1 MRKQTDTQK
10 QTERASQVFYTAPAT
25 VARVLCLLL
34 FLLMAAVY
42 ASMFFLMPATE
53 ALALLP
59 PLFPLFAW
67 GILGEVALAFLVSR
81 LSPIHID
88 SSGITLTTV
97 WGAKQILRWDE
108 IQSATPGKCLFV
120 SYLKVSPSPE
130 SRRTP
135 LIIPMTVTRPSAFA
149 DSIRHHAPQ
158 GNPVQRF
165 LDSK

>member
-1 MRKQTDTQK
+1 MRKQT
-10 QTERASQVFYTAPAT
+10 ERTSQVFYTAPAT
-25 VARVLCLLL
+25 IARILCLLL
-34 FLLMAAVY
+34 FFSMAATY
-42 ASMFFLMPATE
+42 AVLFFLMPATE

-67 GILGEVALAFLVSR
+67 GILGEVALAFLISR
-81 LSPIHID
+81 LSPIRID
-88 SSGITLTTV
+88 GSGITLTTI
-97 WGAKQILRWDE
+97 WGAKQTLLWDE
-108 IQSATPGKCLFV
+108 IKSATPGKCLFV

-149 DSIRHHAPQ
+149 DSMRHHVPQ
-158 GNPVQRF
+158 GNPVQQF